1 MSNRLEHATS
11 PYLLLHKD
19 NPVHWRPWGSDALAE
34 AEQAGKPILLSIGF
48 TACHW
53 CHVMNHESFSD
64 PAIAA
69 QMNENFVCIKV
80 DREERPDIDQLYQNA
95 STLMGGRGGWPLTMF
110 LTPQGVPFFTG
121 GYVPKEPKAA
131 GQASFSAVLDDVAKL
146 FREKSDAVA
155 SGAARVNEQIQELW
169 NRDRRGQ
176 YDGPTLDMVSI
187 RVAQKFDIFQGG
199 LIGNSKFPSTPLVEL
214 LWRAFLRSGLSQF
227 LQVASTSLDH
237 MLIGGLYDHVGGGF
251 HRHCVDER
259 WKVPHF
265 EKMTHDNA
273 QLVGLLL
280 LVWQFNRNPICEAR
294 IEETIGWLMRD
305 MMVEDAFAASLDSDS
320 DGEEGKYYVWSEAE
334 VDAALMGTFVQKFK
348 TAYSVVRDGSFSGRN
363 VLQRLASATPY
374 PQSEA
379 DEALLKRQRELL
391 LAARAKRNAPR
402 RDDKVLADVN
412 GMVITALADAGS
424 AMGRAQW
431 VSAAIKAFD
440 FVVKALGDGDRLHH
454 SWRAGKRGHKGFAE
468 DYAHMARAALALWE
482 ATGEQRFL
490 DRAKGWTQTMNE
502 HFWDGVSGG
511 YYMTADDDEPLIA
524 RTRPVYDQ
532 TQTPANSVMI
542 GVLARLYM
550 ASADNSY
557 NERDTALILSLA
569 GEAARI
575 FPTMGSYY
583 NNAEF
588 AATNLQIVVIGPP
601 GHAKTQELAAA
612 VLGRSLPNKLLTVVA
627 SANNLPEGHLAHGKT
642 MENGQPTAYICQ
654 RGVVAAPITNPV
666 TLSQVLQLPQ
676 VRPQGTRTQ

>member
-19 NPVHWRPWGSDALAE
+19 NPVHWRQWGPEALAE
-34 AEQAGKPILLSIGF
+34 AEETGKPILLSIGF

-64 PAIAA
+64 PAIGA
-69 QMNENFVCIKV
+69 QMNENFIPIKV

-95 STLMGGRGGWPLTMF
+95 ATLMGGRGGWPLTMF
-110 LTPQGVPFFTG
+110 LTPKGIPFFVG
-121 GYVPKEPKAA
+121 GYVPKEAKAA
-131 GQASFSAVLDDVAKL
+131 GQLGFSAVLDEAVKL
-146 FREKSDAVA
+146 FREKSDAVD
-155 SGAARVNEQIQELW
+155 SGSARINEQIQELW

-176 YDGPTLDMVSI
+176 YDGPTLEIVSI
-187 RVAQKFDIFQGG
+187 RVAQRFDIFMGG
-199 LIGNSKFPSTPLVEL
+199 LIGNSKFPSLPLVEL
-214 LWRAFLRSGLSQF
+214 LWRAYLRGGMPQF
-227 LQVASTSLDH
+227 IQLASTSLDH
-237 MLIGGLYDHVGGGF
+237 MLVGALYDHVGGGF
-251 HRHCVDER
+251 HRHCVDES
-259 WKVPHF
+259 WAVPHF

-273 QLVGLLL
+273 NMVALLL
-280 LVWQFNRNPICEAR
+280 LVWQFNRNPLCESR
-294 IEETIGWLMRD
+294 IEETIGWLMRE

-334 VDAALMGTFVQKFK
+334 VDAALMGTFSQKFK
-348 TAYSVVRDGSFSGRN
+348 IAYSIVRDGALNGKN
-363 VLQRLASATPY
+363 ALHRLAKGLPY
-374 PQSEA
+374 PQSDA
-379 DEALLKRQRELL
+379 DEALFKRQRELL
-391 LAARAKRNAPR
+391 LAARAKRTAPQ

-431 VSAAIKAFD
+431 VNAAIKAFD
-440 FVVKALGDGDRLHH
+440 FVVKALGDGDRLYH

-490 DRAKGWTQTMNE
+490 DRAKGWTLTLNQ
-502 HFWDGVSGG
+502 HFWDGILGG

-524 RTRPVYDQ
+524 RTRPIYDQ
-532 TQTPANSVMI
+532 SQPPANSVMI
-542 GVLARLYM
+542 GVLSRLHM
-550 ASADNSY
+550 ATADNLY
-557 NERDTALILSLA
+557 NERVSALIVSLA

-575 FPTMGSYY
+575 FTSMGSFF

-588 AATNLQIVVIGPP
+588 AATNLQIVIIGPP
-601 GHAKTQELAAA
+601 GNPKTRELAEA

-627 SANNLPEGHLAHGKT
+627 SDKSLPENHAARGKT

-654 RGVVAAPITNPV
+654 RGNVAAPITSPV

-676 VRPQGTRTQ
+676 TRPQGTRTQ